1 MGKNDVP
8 WSKRPR
14 DRIIFFLIR
23 NAMLTS
29 TIDKSVRRR
38 RPLPQERIDPDAL
51 RIISR
56 LKRNG
61 HDAYLVGGCVRD
73 LLLGRT
79 PKDFDVATSAT
90 PEEIRSLFRNS
101 RIIGRRF
108 RLAHIFFGPK
118 IIETATFR
126 SNPRPMPDPGA
137 DQLPD
142 MPTPDDQWC
151 NEPGLDPIQPEPSP
165 PVPMRALGPNDHLL
179 IRRDNVFGTVEE
191 DAKRRDFTINGLYY
205 DPQRK
210 EVIDYVGGLDD
221 LKVRQI
227 RTIGNPDVRFR
238 EDPVRILRAIKFAA
252 RLDMHIEPATHDAII
267 RYREQI
273 RYCAPARVAE
283 EIRRFLRE
291 GVSRPAMEI
300 ALSLSVLDTLA
311 DPIAKAMQKA
321 PSAGRLR
328 RRLAAADKA
337 VASGA
342 ETTSAV
348 LMANFIIE
356 ALDPSWPQAQDPS
369 TALQRTL
376 GPMVTL
382 LHVPKKDADRIRQ
395 ILLAQRRIVDGGPKR
410 RIRALMN
417 QEAFVESLFLAEI
430 SFLAGLGPD
439 RETILEWK
447 HRIGWPEK
455 RIGGPMPTRPARRRT
470 NARRRP
476 SHRPHR

>member
-1 MGKNDVP
+1 
-8 WSKRPR
+8 
-14 DRIIFFLIR
+14 
-23 NAMLTS
+23 MLTS
-29 TIDKSVRRR
+29 TIDKSVRHRQ
-38 RPLPQERIDPDAL
+38 PLPQERIDPDAL
-51 RIISR
+51 RIIAR
-56 LKRNG
+56 LRRNE

-90 PEEIRSLFRNS
+90 PEDIRSLFRNS

-126 SNPRPMPDPGA
+126 SNPQQESTQDTGTKTMSDAHTSDSPWCEEPPLESADPA
-137 DQLPD
+137 
-142 MPTPDDQWC
+142 PTP
-151 NEPGLDPIQPEPSP
+151 PAAS
-165 PVPMRALGPNDHLL
+165 LGPNDHLL

-205 DPQRK
+205 DPHRK

-283 EIRRFLRE
+283 EIRRLLRE
-291 GVSRPAMEI
+291 GSSRPAMEL

-311 DPIAKAMQKA
+311 APIAEAMQKA
-321 PSAGRLR
+321 PSAGNLR
-328 RRLAAADKA
+328 RRLAAADQA
-337 VASGA
+337 ITSGA
-342 ETTSAV
+342 ETTNAV
-348 LMANFIIE
+348 LMANFVVE
-356 ALDPSWPQAQDPS
+356 ALDPSWSRAQNPS

-376 GPMVTL
+376 GPMMTL

-395 ILLAQRRIVDGGPKR
+395 ILLVQRRIADGGPKR
-410 RIRALMN
+410 KIRALMN
-417 QEAFVESLFLAEI
+417 QEAFLESLLVAEM

-439 RETILEWK
+439 RETLLEWK
-447 HRIGWPEK
+447 HRIGWPDK
-455 RIGGPMPTRPARRRT
+455 SIGGPMPTRPARRRS